1 MSSPSHFCA
10 GEADPAPKIDFAIL
24 HRTETSY
31 SYVETTHVS
40 IYSLCFFLLCRPLDS
55 CCVLCYFSHSSAL
68 RVYAGFGLVVRSL
81 CLAYADV
88 VPALLAQG
96 LLVALAPAF
105 ATSSTAPLRARRP
118 VSISPE
124 GSA

>member
-1 MSSPSHFCA
+1 M
-10 GEADPAPKIDFAIL
+10 
-24 HRTETSY
+24 
-31 SYVETTHVS
+31 
-40 IYSLCFFLLCRPLDS
+40 
-55 CCVLCYFSHSSAL
+55 LCYFSHSSAL

-118 VSISPE
+118 SPSRL
-124 GSA
+124 SALSALALARVAAAAAACRAAVYVVASLLVDYDSSSYV